1 MDLPPALPLTD
12 EVFTQLCRRNPDLR
26 LERTAQGELVVMA
39 PAGSESSRQNLSL
52 SAQLWLWNQQTQ
64 LGVAFDSSAGFKLPN
79 GAIRSPDVA
88 WVEKARWERL
98 SPEQRRQFAPL
109 CPDFVL
115 ELQSPTDDLVT
126 LQAKLAEYIAN
137 GARLGW
143 LVAPAEQRVYIYRP
157 QQPVE
162 IVQHPATLGGDPLL
176 PGFVMDFRFV
186 WD

>member
-1 MDLPPALPLTD
+1 
-12 EVFTQLCRRNPDLR
+12 
-26 LERTAQGELVVMA
+26 
-39 PAGSESSRQNLSL
+39 
-52 SAQLWLWNQQTQ
+52 
-64 LGVAFDSSAGFKLPN
+64 
-79 GAIRSPDVA
+79 
-88 WVEKARWERL
+88 
-98 SPEQRRQFAPL
+98 PEQRRQFAPL